1 MRMHLADPEYSKRQE
16 GKGDT
21 SKQAEAGAG
30 GKGSRGAPEIDQSRA
45 GGGGSPEHQP
55 T

>member
-30 GKGSRGAPEIDQSRA
+30 GKGSRGAPEIDESRA